1 MLPVT
6 QTSLVSKMGNVRV
19 NDRVPAD
26 LQTFVRTE
34 FGGNGTDAEWLL
46 TQARRSARSASPKSS
61 RRGVL
66 SALFEALGAAFPR
79 PGGA

>member
-6 QTSLVSKMGNVRV
+6 QTSLVRMMG
-19 NDRVPAD
+19 DRRAGRGVPEE
-26 LQTFVRTE
+26 LHTYLRTE
-34 FGGNGTDAEWLL
+34 YGGDGADAEWMAAH
-46 TQARRSARSASPKSS
+46 ARSRERSAAPKSS

-66 SALFEALGAAFPR
+66 SALFEALAAAFPR

>member
-6 QTSLVSKMGNVRV
+6 QTSLVRMMSERTTHP
-19 NDRVPAD
+19 RVPAALRD
-26 LQTFVRTE
+26 YVRTE
-34 FGGNGTDAEWLL
+34 YAGDGAEVTRMLAEAAE
-46 TQARRSARSASPKSS
+46 TRRSASRASS

-66 SALFEALGAAFPR
+66 SGLFEALGAAFAR

>member
-6 QTSLVSKMGNVRV
+6 QTSLVRLMSDHRV
-19 NDRVPAD
+19 DRRVPEEIH
-26 LQTFVRTE
+26 TFLRTE
-34 FGGNGTDAEWLL
+34 FGGDGAEAGWMLSRVRG
-46 TQARRSARSASPKSS
+46 RRPATPKSS

-66 SALFEALGAAFPR
+66 SGLFEALGAAFPR

>member
-6 QTSLVSKMGNVRV
+6 QTSLVSKMGDHRV
-19 NDRVPAD
+19 GRRLPAD
-26 LQTFVRTE
+26 FQTYLRTE
-34 FGGNGTDAEWLL
+34 YGGDGADAAWMMA
-46 TQARRSARSASPKSS
+46 QARRSARSAASQSS

-66 SALFEALGAAFPR
+66 SALFEALGAAFAR